1 MFHVVIE
8 SEKLK
13 KIALTRRMLV
23 SFGAVSTNIYLL
35 VTGVPH
41 LDPQVLFPAWHSPQV
56 LLHHEPLLPEVP
68 LVLLVV
74 LVLLVRIF
82 WLVLFTDKSRV
93 LGEFSCQSERDT
105 FKFTLTFFPETEKF
119 LHHLILHESVL

>member
-1 MFHVVIE
+1 MSYVVFE
-8 SEKLK
+8 SGKLK
-13 KIALTRRMLV
+13 KIALTRRVLV
-23 SFGAVSTNIYLL
+23 IFGAVSTDIYFL
-35 VTGVPH
+35 VLWRPH
-41 LDPQVLFPAWHSPQV
+41 LDPQVL
-56 LLHHEPLLPEVP
+56 LHHETLLPEVP

-105 FKFTLTFFPETEKF
+105 FKFTLTFFPEPEKF
-119 LHHLILHESVL
+119 LQHLILHESVL